1 MRNAHKILVGKSEEN
16 IALRRPGSRRVEDI
30 EMDLREMGWKDVD
43 CIYVAQDGNKWQ
55 PLLIMVMNLFNFNK

>member
-1 MRNAHKILVGKSEEN
+1 
-16 IALRRPGSRRVEDI
+16 
-30 EMDLREMGWKDVD
+30 MDLREMGWKDVD